1 MKDNT
6 QVFESY
12 SVPRAVRTLALPSMM
27 GMLVNIVYN
36 LADTFFVG
44 QTGNANMVA
53 AVSVTMP
60 LFLLFIACGNLFGV
74 GGCASPWARA
84 RQRGSRPS
92 AAFAFTVP
100 LALGW

>member
-36 LADTFFVG
+36 LADTFFV
-44 QTGNANMVA
+44 V
-53 AVSVTMP
+53 
-60 LFLLFIACGNLFGV
+60 
-74 GGCASPWARA
+74 
-84 RQRGSRPS
+84 RP
-92 AAFAFTVP
+92 ATP
-100 LALGW
+100 IWWPPYR

>member
-74 GGCASPWARA
+74 CLLYTSPSPRDT
-84 RQRGSRPS
+84 R
-92 AAFAFTVP
+92 
-100 LALGW
+100 

>member
-60 LFLLFIACGNLFGV
+60 LFLLFSQ
-74 GGCASPWARA
+74 GGCLSP
-84 RQRGSRPS
+84 
-92 AAFAFTVP
+92 AATCSV
-100 LALGW
+100 

>member
-44 QTGNANMVA
+44 QTGNEIKICLLVFLNIP
-53 AVSVTMP
+53 S
-60 LFLLFIACGNLFGV
+60 LFHIFLNGTYL
-74 GGCASPWARA
+74 
-84 RQRGSRPS
+84 SRI
-92 AAFAFTVP
+92 F
-100 LALGW
+100 

>member
-53 AVSVTMP
+53 AVSVTCRCSCC
-60 LFLLFIACGNLFGV
+60 L
-74 GGCASPWARA
+74 SPVATC
-84 RQRGSRPS
+84 S
-92 AAFAFTVP
+92 V
-100 LALGW
+100 

>member
-60 LFLLFIACGNLFGV
+60 STKAMSLSSSNMSQKWLL
-74 GGCASPWARA
+74 
-84 RQRGSRPS
+84 
-92 AAFAFTVP
+92 
-100 LALGW
+100 

>member
-53 AVSVTMP
+53 AEALKLMNSTVTLPCSAIRADM
-60 LFLLFIACGNLFGV
+60 AT
-74 GGCASPWARA
+74 ASATSP
-84 RQRGSRPS
+84 P
-92 AAFAFTVP
+92 
-100 LALGW
+100 